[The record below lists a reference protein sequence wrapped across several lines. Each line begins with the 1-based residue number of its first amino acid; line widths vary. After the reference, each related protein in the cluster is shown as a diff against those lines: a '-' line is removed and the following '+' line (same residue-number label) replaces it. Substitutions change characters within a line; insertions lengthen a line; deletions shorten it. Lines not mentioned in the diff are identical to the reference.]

1 MSQPSPR
8 APPPP
13 NRAVAHRRH
22 RGHTTEPRNESNP
35 LANART
41 ACPPATERLCESI
54 TDEWRPISVRAETP
68 RAAAARKGMR
78 PALEPRAGRGE
89 RHCAVGQ
96 PQEPQDAAFGFQPA
110 IASFR
115 LLFR

>member
-22 RGHTTEPRNESNP
+22 RGHTTDPKNESKP

-41 ACPPATERLCESI
+41 VCPPATERLCESI
-54 TDEWRPISVRAETP
+54 TDESREISVRAET
-68 RAAAARKGMR
+68 RRKRLR
-78 PALEPRAGRGE
+78 PALSLRAGRWE
-89 RHCAVGQ
+89 LHCAVRQ
-96 PQEPQDAAFGFQPA
+96 PQEPHDEAFGFQPA
-110 IASFR
+110 IASSRF
-115 LLFR
+115 LFR